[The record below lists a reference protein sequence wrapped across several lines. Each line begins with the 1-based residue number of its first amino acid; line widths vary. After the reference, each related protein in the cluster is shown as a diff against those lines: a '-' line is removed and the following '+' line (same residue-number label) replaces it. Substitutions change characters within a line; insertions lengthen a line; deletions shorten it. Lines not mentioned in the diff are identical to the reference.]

1 MGRREPYA
9 LEYPVLGAVSVRWIV
24 DAGAGGYH
32 AHDYKLLRCSA
43 DGGQRRGLVIEVTD
57 GSTYRY
63 RGNLYYSLAK
73 FRRSTWPPWRKSAS
87 LSGNSAV
94 RYTRIS
100 AFRTN
105 AGSLWRDG
113 RQLAGCRAQEPHFIE
128 SETPISLRRALRW
141 RDPNVA
147 DKSGKALS
155 SWDLSDEYGFSD
167 IDGRRPHWGN
177 YAKRKAFLFIK
188 GM

>member
-73 FRRSTWPPWRKSAS
+73 FRRSTWLRHGGRARPYQVTA
-87 LSGNSAV
+87 LSVTPGFLRSEQMLDHFGVTEDNWQDA
-94 RYTRIS
+94 
-100 AFRTN
+100 A
-105 AGSLWRDG
+105 
-113 RQLAGCRAQEPHFIE
+113 AQEPHFIE
-128 SETPISLRRALRW
+128 SETPISLRRAFF
-141 RDPNVA
+141 
-147 DKSGKALS
+147 ALAP
-155 SWDLSDEYGFSD
+155 
-167 IDGRRPHWGN
+167 IQ
-177 YAKRKAFLFIK
+177 
-188 GM
+188 M